1 MLQILSTLQS
11 ARVNFIAVGE
21 EGSEYYQVAYTVR
34 DADGQTLARELAPLE
49 AVADHNPKYLLTM
62 DHEPLTS
69 HNGIKQLN
77 VLDWLLSSTGE
88 LLCP

>member
-1 MLQILSTLQS
+1 MQIPSALQL

-21 EGSEYYQVAYTVR
+21 EDSEYYQVAYTVR

-49 AVADHNPKYLLTM
+49 AVTDHNPKYLLTM

-77 VLDWLLSSTGE
+77 VLDWLLS
-88 LLCP
+88 